1 MSFFQNKIVPRMLGI
16 AAAAAFGLWVFIEV
30 AEQVLEGETGSFDRA
45 VLLALRMP
53 GNPVH
58 ALGPV
63 WMEGVA
69 RDITAL
75 GSIPVLSL
83 FVIIVALF
91 LILVRRWWTAFF
103 VLLSTAGGI
112 AVTFLL
118 KHVFGRA
125 RPDLFPH
132 GDIVVSA
139 SFPSGHAMISA
150 LVYLTL
156 GALVTGLTT
165 SRTIKAYVMLVA
177 LGLTT
182 IVGASRVYLGVHWPT
197 DVLAGWAAG
206 AVWALAWWTL
216 VELARI
222 RAGGVK

>member
-1 MSFFQNKIVPRMLGI
+1 MNFFNQKIVPRLLGI

-30 AEQVLEGETGSFDRA
+30 AERVLQGQTGGFDRA
-45 VLLALRMP
+45 VMLALRMP
-53 GNPVH
+53 GNPAH
-58 ALGPV
+58 ALGPA
-63 WMEGVA
+63 WMEEVA

-83 FVIIVALF
+83 LVIIVALF
-91 LILVRRWWTAFF
+91 LLLARRGWTALF

-132 GDIVVSA
+132 GDIVASA

-165 SRTIKAYVMLVA
+165 SRAIKAYVMLVA
-177 LGLTT
+177 LGLTA

-206 AVWALAWWTL
+206 AVWALAWWAL
-216 VELARI
+216 VELVRNRTGDA
-222 RAGGVK
+222 K